1 MNDVVMMQLT
11 SSIFWLIIV
20 GLIIL
25 IFHNEIRSL
34 LRSIA
39 SLKIAGSSFEFSDKN
54 ETIKSNIILAE
65 TLIDMLSR
73 EEKIEQIKSILTAH
87 QIEKI
92 AAFAFKYSDE
102 VESSK
107 LNEEM
112 LKNIAYLLLRF
123 GRYEQSIKLCDAL
136 LQRVPDHIRLLNI
149 KALALITTRLEDKV
163 TEALPILK
171 GLLCRYPE
179 AGYIRLNYALANS
192 LLHNHDE
199 AFENM
204 LELVKSADYMENNS
218 NPIDDPLFHNTRAER
233 VDLLEKLQHE
243 NVLNQRKHD
252 GQAHQH

>member
-1 MNDVVMMQLT
+1 MNDVVMLQLT
-11 SSIFWLIIV
+11 SSVFWLIIV
-20 GLIIL
+20 GLIIVM
-25 IFHNEIRSL
+25 FHKELRSL
-34 LRSIA
+34 LRSVA

-73 EEKIEQIKSILTAH
+73 EEKIEHLKSILTAH

-123 GRYEQSIKLCDAL
+123 GRYEQAIKLCDVL

-149 KALALITTRLEDKV
+149 KALALITTRLDEKV
-163 TEALPILK
+163 AEALPILK
-171 GLLCRYPE
+171 SLLIRYPE
-179 AGYIRLNYALANS
+179 TGYIRLNYALANS
-192 LLHNHDE
+192 LLLQHDE
-199 AFENM
+199 AFEHM
-204 LELVKSADYMENNS
+204 LQLVKSEDYMRNER
-218 NPIDDPLFHNTRAER
+218 NPIDDPLFHRTRIQR
-233 VDLLEKLQHE
+233 PDLLAKLE
-243 NVLNQRKHD
+243 DANVLRQEQRN
-252 GQAHQH
+252 